1 MLDQQCDGNALK
13 NLMLQA
19 MRTYAPK
26 HACDA
31 GVKNEK
37 FLFYESIEM
46 KLSAADDYEKTTA
59 MNVFYK
65 HETRVI
71 DICLLTRVELW
82 LYHSCNNVLYRL
94 KQPG

>member
-19 MRTYAPK
+19 MRTHAPK

-46 KLSAADDYEKTTA
+46 KLSAADD
-59 MNVFYK
+59 
-65 HETRVI
+65 
-71 DICLLTRVELW
+71 
-82 LYHSCNNVLYRL
+82 
-94 KQPG
+94 